1 MRYYETLY
9 IVNPNLEE
17 DGLSKTMGEI
27 GIELEKTKS
36 KLINHRVW
44 GKKRLAYPIHK
55 QKYGSFILMQFEGG
69 EQDQMVDFDTWMKLN
84 NSVLRHMTVSL
95 DEKPEVY
102 VEEVKEE
109 PAEETKDEVTTDE
122 MDVAA
127 PAEVAPAEESEV
139 EAAEPESTEEAPEE
153 APEEPAEEVVEES
166 STDAEADNPEEK
178 EAE

>member
-109 PAEETKDEVTTDE
+109 PAEETTEETTDE

-127 PAEVAPAEESEV
+127 PAEVAPAEESEA